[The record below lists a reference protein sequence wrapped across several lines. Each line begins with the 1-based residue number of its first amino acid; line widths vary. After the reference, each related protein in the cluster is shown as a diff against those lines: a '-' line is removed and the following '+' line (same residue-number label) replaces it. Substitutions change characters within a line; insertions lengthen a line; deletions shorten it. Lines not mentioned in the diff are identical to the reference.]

1 MNEFDFIRRL
11 RDQTHSGKH
20 SARVV
25 TGIGD
30 DASLIAETANR
41 HLVVTTDLLIED
53 VDFYR
58 EAMPPRLL
66 GHKALAVSLSDIAA
80 MGARPLWSL
89 VSIGLPADVWKSDFK
104 DEFFAGYLAL
114 ADQYGVTLAGGD
126 VSEAKAGIVVDSI
139 VLGEV
144 VDGAAIL
151 RSGARAGDRIYV
163 TGDLGGAAAGL
174 KLIEMGARVGASGLA
189 SLPRAG
195 ARDVSVRS
203 VPGAAATGSER
214 ASAMRSVP
222 GAVATGSPEMR
233 GTSPT
238 VRESSDREPGA
249 IPTRSLET
257 LGTSPTVREGSDSM
271 ASDNSELKAIE
282 SLLLR
287 QLRPSPR
294 VGWGIVLGE
303 ERLATAMIDISDG
316 LSSDLSH
323 LCSESNLGALI
334 QSAQIP
340 IDKEVIKICGRRA
353 LDPLA
358 LALHGGEDFELL
370 FTVRPE
376 EVARLP
382 KRVDGVPITC
392 IGEVTEQPGSI
403 KIAERNRV
411 WDLPAEGFEH
421 FKA

>member
-11 RDQTHSGKH
+11 REQTRSRKH

-41 HLVVTTDLLIED
+41 NLVVTTDLLVED
-53 VDFYR
+53 VDFHR
-58 EAMPPRLL
+58 DAAPPRLL

-80 MGARPLWSL
+80 MGARPFWSF
-89 VSIGLPADVWKSDFK
+89 VSIGLTAEVWKSDFK
-104 DEFFAGYLAL
+104 DEFFTGYLAL

-126 VSEAKAGIVVDSI
+126 VSETKAGIVIDSI

-144 VDGAAIL
+144 ATETAVL

-163 TGDLGGAAAGL
+163 TGSLGGAAGGL
-174 KLIEMGARVGASGLA
+174 KLIEMGARLGESGLA

-195 ARDVSVRS
+195 
-203 VPGAAATGSER
+203 GR
-214 ASAMRSVP
+214 A
-222 GAVATGSPEMR
+222 GGSPASNSIHTRDRNSTLIDGAEMDER
-233 GTSPT
+233 VTTPT
-238 VRESSDREPGA
+238 VS
-249 IPTRSLET
+249 
-257 LGTSPTVREGSDSM
+257 EGSDQE
-271 ASDNSELKAIE
+271 AHTSEISAIE
-282 SLLLR
+282 ALILR

-316 LSSDLSH
+316 LSSDIAH
-323 LCSESNLGALI
+323 LCRESNVGALI

-340 IDKEVIKICGRRA
+340 IDKDVIRLCGRRA

-370 FTVRPE
+370 FTVSPNDI
-376 EVARLP
+376 ARLP
-382 KRVDGVPITC
+382 KRVDGVTVTH
-392 IGEVTEQPGSI
+392 IGDVTDQPGSI

-411 WDLPAEGFEH
+411 WHLQPHGFQHFSTEG
-421 FKA
+421 